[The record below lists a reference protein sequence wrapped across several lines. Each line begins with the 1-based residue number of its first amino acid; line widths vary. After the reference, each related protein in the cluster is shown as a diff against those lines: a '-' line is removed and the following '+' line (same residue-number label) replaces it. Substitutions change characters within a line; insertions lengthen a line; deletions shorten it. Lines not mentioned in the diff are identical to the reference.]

1 MKQIH
6 VPFIADFEEVDLD
19 TALEL
24 EGSRFQVDQVNWPA
38 AFPYAPLCAG
48 RIARTEDALVV
59 DFRVSGLDLRAQ
71 NTEDNGTQWE
81 DSCVEFFVENPD
93 GSEYYN
99 FEINPI
105 GKILAAKGAGR
116 EGRIKRPV
124 EEMEQILRIAR
135 YEGPQEYAGGIWDW
149 RVTVVIPFELIG
161 VDPEILP
168 EKLRANIYKCGD
180 LTAHPHFLSWS
191 PIGTPAPDFHR
202 PEFFGELILR

>member
-1 MKQIH
+1 MRQIQ

-24 EGSRFQVDQVNWPA
+24 EGARFQVDQVNWPA

-59 DFRVSGLDLRAQ
+59 DFRVSGLDLRAL

-81 DSCVEFFVENPD
+81 DSCVELFVENPD
-93 GSEYYN
+93 GGEYYN
-99 FEINPI
+99 FEINPL
-105 GKILAAKGAGR
+105 GKVLAARGAGR
-116 EGRIKRPV
+116 EGRVKRPA

-149 RVTVVIPFELIG
+149 RVTVVIPFELLG
-161 VDPEILP
+161 VDPEKLP

-180 LTAHPHFLSWS
+180 MTAHPHFLSWS
-191 PIGTPAPDFHR
+191 PIGTPSPDFHR
-202 PEFFGELILR
+202 PEYFGELILR